1 MKKFFRKNIIFK
13 TIDDV
18 YDFLPPKLKRKSIR
32 VILSLFVNAVIDLL
46 GVALLFP
53 IFSILINNDFLA
65 NEYMKGLY
73 DALGFHSRDAFF
85 VFICIVV
92 MSTMII
98 KSVIYVYSKI
108 VQMRFAQEVFE
119 YCTLNNLDAVYNSG
133 YSNVKKKNSNELLRD
148 ISHLP
153 RTFATYII
161 LPTFIIINEL
171 IVVTLIFA
179 ILIYFYSVLV
189 IMIMIP
195 MILVV
200 YFFYRIVRKRLNSID
215 RRLHDI
221 QPNNFK
227 SILDVMHGY
236 AEVSINNRYKNFRS
250 IFATLVD
257 DEKETKVKQSI
268 YVDMPTR
275 VVELGVVFSIV
286 IIMSYCYF
294 NIDSAEER
302 LYLLGVFALAAYR
315 STPSLNK
322 ILTSVVKIKGK
333 QFVIEVLDEWSNKPK
348 IELGSDKIDFMTSIS
363 IQGVSF
369 SYGERKVLDDI
380 NIDFKKGEITALFGP
395 SGSGKSTI
403 IKLITGLEKSQ
414 HGHVSIGNEILSD
427 QNMTSWRDKV
437 GYVGQ
442 TVHVLDDTL
451 YNNIVYRDNHPNE
464 GRVLS
469 AIKMAELGDMIKNSK
484 KGVHMPIGEG
494 GNKISGG
501 QMQRVGIARALYKQP
516 EILLLDESTSSLD
529 AKTERGIM
537 DLLKQLN
544 KENQLTVIIITHNAE
559 NLVYADK
566 IYHIN
571 NGKVTN
577 EILD

>member
-1 MKKFFRKNIIFK
+1 MRKFFRKNIIFK

-18 YDFLPPKLKRKSIR
+18 YEFLPPKLKRRSIR

-53 IFSILINNDFLA
+53 IFSILINNDFLT
-65 NEYMKGLY
+65 NEYMKRLF
-73 DALGFHSRDAFF
+73 DALGFQSRDTFF

-92 MSTMII
+92 MATMII

-119 YCTLNNLDAVYNSG
+119 YCTLNNLDAVYNTG
-133 YSNVKKKNSNELLRD
+133 YSYVKKKNSNELLRD

-171 IVVTLIFA
+171 IVVTLIFS

-189 IMIMIP
+189 VMIMIP

-221 QPNNFK
+221 QPDNFK

-236 AEVSINNRYKNFRS
+236 AEVSINNRYSNFRN

-333 QFVIEVLDEWSNKPK
+333 QFVIEVLDEWANKPK
-348 IELGSDKIDFMTSIS
+348 IELGTSKVDFKTSIS
-363 IQGVSF
+363 IKGVSF

-380 NIDFKKGEITALFGP
+380 DVEFKKGEITALFGP

-403 IKLITGLEKSQ
+403 IKLITGLEKCE
-414 HGHVSIGNEILSD
+414 HGKVHIGDDILSN
-427 QNMTSWRDKV
+427 QNLISWREKV

-442 TVHVLDDTL
+442 SVHVLDDTL
-451 YNNIVYRDNHPNE
+451 FNNIVYRDNNPDEEN
-464 GRVLS
+464 VLL
-469 AIKMAELGDMIKNSK
+469 AIKMAELGDMVKINE

-516 EILLLDESTSSLD
+516 EILLMDESTSSLD

-537 DLLKQLN
+537 DLIKQLN
-544 KENQLTVIIITHNAE
+544 KENNLTVIIITHNAE
-559 NLVYADK
+559 NLGYADK
-566 IYHIN
+566 VYHIN
-571 NGKVTN
+571 NGKISN
-577 EILD
+577 EI